1 MKNQHRR
8 ACALLLL
15 CTGLGAGCGA
25 ARPARYYELTV
36 PLEKETD
43 PPGPVYPVKLLMGP
57 IRASHLYREDRIVYG
72 TSSEHMGTYEY
83 ERWAEPPPE
92 MIEEV
97 LLRELRAS
105 GRFHAVH
112 GQRSNLSGDYLLH
125 GRLFDFKELTGPP
138 LVARLI
144 IGFELRDVKT
154 GDTVWEHFYS
164 HDEPVSHKDIA
175 AVVAALNEN
184 VQRSVAECQAGLE
197 QYFASHPPKDNA
209 PAQ

>member
-1 MKNQHRR
+1 MNYKR
-8 ACALLLL
+8 ATALLLL
-15 CTGLGAGCGA
+15 CAGLTAGCGA

-36 PLEKETD
+36 PREKEAD
-43 PPGPVYPVKLLMGP
+43 PPGPTYQVSLLMGP

-83 ERWAEPPPE
+83 ERWAEPPTE

-97 LLRELRAS
+97 LLRELRGS
-105 GRFHAVH
+105 GRFREVH

-138 LVARLI
+138 LVARVT
-144 IGFELRDVKT
+144 IGMELRDIKT
-154 GDTVWEHFYS
+154 GATVWEHFYS
-164 HDEPVSHKDIA
+164 YDAPVEHKNIS

-184 VQRSVAECQAGLE
+184 VQRSVAEFQSSLE
-197 QYFASHPPKDNA
+197 QYFAAHPPKPTA